1 MNFYGGYGGSG
12 GAGSQSSMMM
22 ISSFS
27 AICGC
32 LLLAVVAFMMMG
44 GGAKEKETTTAAP
57 IVTTGDRDDEVETS
71 DLSGARLLTVGA
83 KSLMVEG
90 DSCGNGTIAFSESKD
105 DKWLWKLHSAG
116 TWNSYPTYYIES
128 FYKNFSSA
136 CDERWLTA
144 PTGCNSK
151 PYLSKRENG
160 PRQKWVLVKDGTGY
174 QIRSLACSQSR
185 FARQSLMVGQ
195 SGNAPF
201 FTDGASGST
210 FSIDSE

>member
-57 IVTTGDRDDEVETS
+57 IVTTGDDEVETS

>member
-57 IVTTGDRDDEVETS
+57 IVTTGDDEVETS

-144 PTGCNSK
+144 PTGCKSK

-195 SGNAPF
+195 SGKAPF

>member
-32 LLLAVVAFMMMG
+32 LLLAVVAFMMMS

-57 IVTTGDRDDEVETS
+57 IVTTGDDEVETS

-144 PTGCNSK
+144 PTGCKSK

-195 SGNAPF
+195 NSKTPF